1 MRKGRKCATDH
12 FVVFISEPEGDRSRL
27 GITVGRKIGNAVR
40 RNRVKRWFREIF
52 RIQAANFSIKT
63 DMVILARKRAT
74 FENIT
79 FEETQNELQNAF
91 KTLGLCD

>member
-1 MRKGRKCATDH
+1 M
-12 FVVFISEPEGDRSRL
+12 
-27 GITVGRKIGNAVR
+27 
-40 RNRVKRWFREIF
+40 KRWFREIF

-79 FEETQNELQNAF
+79 FEETQTELQNAF
-91 KTLGLCD
+91 KTLELYD